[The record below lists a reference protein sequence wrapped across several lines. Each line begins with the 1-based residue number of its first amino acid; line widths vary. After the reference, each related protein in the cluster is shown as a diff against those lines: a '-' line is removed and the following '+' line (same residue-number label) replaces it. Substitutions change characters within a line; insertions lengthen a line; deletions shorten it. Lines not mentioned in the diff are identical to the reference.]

1 VGEDL
6 QGSTDDIGGN
16 RPSGAPQRDPGVEPA
31 ELPPGGGEAVKGGPV
46 GGVNGRPDRESER
59 GPEAER
65 DRWGG
70 RNSSRPKAASFRFAL
85 PTGQRETDGN
95 SNCRSRG
102 GIIVA
107 EG

>member
-1 VGEDL
+1 
-6 QGSTDDIGGN
+6 
-16 RPSGAPQRDPGVEPA
+16 
-31 ELPPGGGEAVKGGPV
+31 
-46 GGVNGRPDRESER
+46 VNGRPDGESER

-95 SNCRSRG
+95 SNCRSRI

-107 EG
+107 EEKPAEGVKRDQSAHRVGNR